1 MLSTSSAG
9 DVLHRRGA
17 WMEEGHG
24 EENSNLCKTQEN
36 RQGDIFTKTE
46 MFRKL
51 IRDRHI
57 REISKVGEKGW

>member
-9 DVLHRRGA
+9 DVPHKRWA
-17 WMEEGHG
+17 WMEEGRG
-24 EENSNLCKTQEN
+24 EESGNLCKTQEN

-46 MFRKL
+46 TFRKL

-57 REISKVGEKGW
+57 REISKVGGRDW

>member
-9 DVLHRRGA
+9 DVLHRHGA
-17 WMEEGHG
+17 WMEEGHSK
-24 EENSNLCKTQEN
+24 ENSNLCKTQEN

-46 MFRKL
+46 TFRKL

>member
-1 MLSTSSAG
+1 MLLTSAG
-9 DVLHRRGA
+9 DVPHKRRA
-17 WMEEGHG
+17 WMEEGSG
-24 EENSNLCKTQEN
+24 QESSNLCKTQGN

-51 IRDRHI
+51 IKDRHI

>member
-1 MLSTSSAG
+1 
-9 DVLHRRGA
+9 DVLHKRWA
-17 WMEEGHG
+17 WMEEGRG
-24 EENSNLCKTQEN
+24 EESGNLCKTQEN

-46 MFRKL
+46 TFRKL